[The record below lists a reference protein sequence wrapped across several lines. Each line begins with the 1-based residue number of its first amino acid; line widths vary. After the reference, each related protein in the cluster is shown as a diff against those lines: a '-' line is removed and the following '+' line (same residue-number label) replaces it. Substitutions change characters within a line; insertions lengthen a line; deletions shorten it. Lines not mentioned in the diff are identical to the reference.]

1 MKKEL
6 LQQRRK
12 AQLKAKRLRSML
24 TIGGSILLVGGFLG
38 LATWNYI
45 KPLAGEEIP
54 HLEDAT
60 AHVPEGSDPGPF
72 SSNPPTSGRHYGI
85 PLSAG
90 FYDEDNPVV
99 QSPYPEGY
107 LLHNLEHGYIVF
119 WYNCAVLDES
129 SCTNL
134 KLQIKAIIDDF
145 QENKLIGF
153 PWPDMDTPLALAS
166 WGQLQA
172 FDSFDEDAARAFI
185 KTNRNQAPEPNTP

>member
-1 MKKEL
+1 MKKDI
-6 LQQRRK
+6 LQERRK
-12 AQLKAKRLRSML
+12 AQLKAKRLRSTL
-24 TIGGSILLVGGFLG
+24 IIGGTVLLIGSFLG
-38 LATWNYI
+38 LLTWNNI
-45 KPLAGEEIP
+45 KPLAGEEVP

-60 AHVPEGSDPGPF
+60 EHVAEGSDPGPY
-72 SSNPPTSGRHYGI
+72 SSNPPTSGRHYDI
-85 PLSAG
+85 PLPAG
-90 FYDEDNPVV
+90 FYDEDNPLL

-119 WYNCAVLDES
+119 WYNCAVLDAG

-134 KLQIKAIIDDF
+134 KSQIRSMIDDF

-153 PWPDMDTPLALAS
+153 PWPDMDTPLAIAS
-166 WGQLQA
+166 WGQLQE

>member
-1 MKKEL
+1 MKKEI
-6 LQQRRK
+6 LQQRRR

-24 TIGGSILLVGGFLG
+24 IIGGSVLLVGGFIG
-38 LATWNYI
+38 LLTWNYL
-45 KPLAGEEIP
+45 KPLAGTEIP

-60 AHVPEGSDPGPF
+60 THVAEGSDPGPF
-72 SSNPPTSGRHYGI
+72 SSNPPTSGRHYGV

-99 QSPYPEGY
+99 QEPYPEGY

-119 WYNCAVLDES
+119 WYNCTDLDEG

-134 KLQIKAIIDDF
+134 KSQIKTIIDDF

-166 WGQLQA
+166 WGQLQT
-172 FDSFDEDAARAFI
+172 FDSFEEDAARAFI

>member
-24 TIGGSILLVGGFLG
+24 IIGGSILLVGGFLG
-38 LATWNYI
+38 LVTWNYI

-90 FYDEDNPVV
+90 FYDEDNSVV

-107 LLHNLEHGYIVF
+107 LLHNLEHGYIIF

-134 KLQIKAIIDDF
+134 KLQIRTIIDDF

-153 PWPDMDTPLALAS
+153 PWPDMDAPLALAS

>member
-1 MKKEL
+1 MEKQL

-12 AQLKAKRLRSML
+12 AQQKAKRLRSLFM
-24 TIGGSILLVGGFLG
+24 IGGLVLLVGGFLG
-38 LATWNYI
+38 LVTWNYI

-54 HLEDAT
+54 LLDDAT

-107 LLHNLEHGYIVF
+107 LLHNLEHGYIIF

-134 KLQIKAIIDDF
+134 KLQIRTIIDDF

-166 WGQLQA
+166 WGQLQT
-172 FDSFDEDAARAFI
+172 FDSFDESAARTFI